1 MTFDFDEPIDRRN
14 SHSQKWDSMESKF
27 GIPAGTGIPMWVADM
42 DFRPPPAVNAALAAA
57 VELGVHGYF
66 GDEREH
72 KAAIAG
78 WMQSRHGWTIEP
90 GWITTVHGVASGIAL
105 CLKAF
110 TNPGDGI
117 ILFTPVYHAFARIIK
132 ANGRNVVESPM
143 PVVDGRFT
151 MDLAALA
158 AQLNGRERAIILC
171 SPHNPGG
178 TVWTATAL
186 AALAEFAAAHDLLI
200 LSDEIHCDLVYPG
213 NKHTMLPLAAAGYMD
228 RIVMLTAT
236 TKAFNIAGALIG
248 TVTIADP
255 ELRAKFAATVL
266 AAGMDHNRL
275 SVLMATAAYQHGAD
289 WLDALIAYLDGNRQ
303 LLDAGLNAIPGFR
316 PMPMQATYLAWI
328 DLTRTG
334 LSDAEITAR
343 FHQQAQVAM
352 LSGPVFGTGGS
363 GHVRLNFAT
372 RRHLV
377 KEAIDRIQ
385 TAFADLQ

>member
-1 MTFDFDEPIDRRN
+1 MTFDFDQPIDRRN
-14 SHSQKWDSMESKF
+14 THSHKWDNMEHLF
-27 GIPAGTGIPMWVADM
+27 GVSNADGIPMWVADM

-57 VELGVHGYF
+57 VKLGVHGYF

-72 KAAIAG
+72 KAAIAS
-78 WMQSRHGWTIEP
+78 WMQSRHGWTVEP
-90 GWITTVHGVASGIAL
+90 RWITSVHGVASGIAL

-117 ILFTPVYHAFARIIK
+117 ILFTPVYHAFARVIK
-132 ANGRNVVESPM
+132 ANGREVVESPM

-151 MDLAALA
+151 MDLATLA
-158 AQLNGRERAIILC
+158 AQLNGRERSIILC

-178 TVWTATAL
+178 TVWTIAEL
-186 AALAEFAAAHDLLI
+186 AALADFAAAHDLLI

-213 NKHTMLPLAAAGYMD
+213 NKHTMLPLAAPGHLD

-236 TKAFNIAGALIG
+236 TKTFNIAGALIG
-248 TVTIADP
+248 NVTIANP
-255 ELRAKFAATVL
+255 ALRAKFAAAVL

-289 WLDALIAYLDGNRQ
+289 WLDALITYLDGNRK
-303 LLDAGLNAIPGFR
+303 LLDVGLKAIPGFR
-316 PMPMQATYLAWI
+316 PMPMQATYLAWV

-352 LSGPVFGTGGS
+352 LSGNGFGS
-363 GHVRLNFAT
+363 GGAGHIRLNFAT
-372 RRHLV
+372 QRHVL
-377 KEAIDRIQ
+377 KEAITRIQ
-385 TAFADLQ
+385 SAFADLQ